1 MKKTLAM
8 LLLMALFFSG
18 VLAVAEQE
26 WISDDNKAF
35 FADLLTDLMRAY
47 ETPSKD
53 DDTRIDTD
61 LAQIRLVSES
71 DWEIASAI
79 AEHWRDVYLDDDYPL
94 FVYKE
99 GEQLASALKETSLR
113 DSERHAF
120 VLLGYELKNGE
131 MQPELVGRCD
141 AAAAAARSFP
151 SAIIV
156 CSGGA
161 TGDNNPKLHTEAG
174 MMRDYLIRKCGIDA
188 ARIHI
193 DEDAMTTLQN
203 AKNTMEMLKQ
213 QDIKTI
219 TIVTSTYHQR
229 WGQAIY
235 NAAAALYR
243 KYFDYS
249 VEIVGN
255 YCFDIEPAHDVYR
268 YDDRIAIN
276 QIAHL
281 LGVPLE
287 MSM

>member
-18 VLAVAEQE
+18 VLAVAEQK

-94 FVYKE
+94 FIYKE

-120 VLLGYELKNGE
+120 VLLGYELKNG
-131 MQPELVGRCD
+131 
-141 AAAAAARSFP
+141 
-151 SAIIV
+151 
-156 CSGGA
+156 
-161 TGDNNPKLHTEAG
+161 
-174 MMRDYLIRKCGIDA
+174 DA
-188 ARIHI
+188 ARAGGTVRCRRRRGTILSKC
-193 DEDAMTTLQN
+193 DYRLFRRCDRRQQSEAAYGSWDDAGLSDSQ
-203 AKNTMEMLKQ
+203 
-213 QDIKTI
+213 
-219 TIVTSTYHQR
+219 VRHR
-229 WGQAIY
+229 
-235 NAAAALYR
+235 R
-243 KYFDYS
+243 R
-249 VEIVGN
+249 
-255 YCFDIEPAHDVYR
+255 AHT
-268 YDDRIAIN
+268 
-276 QIAHL
+276 H
-281 LGVPLE
+281 
-287 MSM
+287 

>member
-18 VLAVAEQE
+18 VLAVAEQK

-94 FVYKE
+94 FIYKE

-141 AAAAAARSFP
+141 AAA
-151 SAIIV
+151 
-156 CSGGA
+156 
-161 TGDNNPKLHTEAG
+161 
-174 MMRDYLIRKCGIDA
+174 
-188 ARIHI
+188 
-193 DEDAMTTLQN
+193 
-203 AKNTMEMLKQ
+203 
-213 QDIKTI
+213 
-219 TIVTSTYHQR
+219 
-229 WGQAIY
+229 
-235 NAAAALYR
+235 AAAALYR